1 MKKILG
7 QLAWF
12 VMVGCAAAATHWLV
26 AVLCISQWH
35 WPASVG
41 NFAGWLV
48 ALWVSFSGHYFLT
61 FRHQH
66 KTWWAALRRF
76 ALISF
81 CEPAALEHPALHAG
95 AGLGAGGRGGSD
107 FCAQPLLGV
116 SSQAISG
123 LSAGQRS
130 GVMRHRWWP
139 SVLCT

>member
-1 MKKILG
+1 
-7 QLAWF
+7 
-12 VMVGCAAAATHWLV
+12 MVGCAAAATHWLV

-81 CEPAALEHPALHAG
+81 AGFVVNEVAFVSLLRWTTLPYTLALAWVLVG
-95 AGLGAGGRGGSD
+95 VAGLT
-107 FCAQPLLGV
+107 FV
-116 SSQAISG
+116 
-123 LSAGQRS
+123 LSRYWAF
-130 GVMRHRWWP
+130 RHKP
-139 SVLCT
+139 SVA